1 LQIPDCFELE
11 LPENLLLVLE
21 KLVLDQQ
28 ILALALAL
36 ALDLQLHFEPGL
48 CPLIVLD
55 FVLLGLHFP
64 FALLFF

>member
-1 LQIPDCFELE
+1 LQIPDGFELE
-11 LPENLLLVLE
+11 FPENLLLVLE

-28 ILALALAL
+28 ILVLAL